1 MLPLDACLELIQGD
15 AWIFKNTIN
24 LQRPFLNRS
33 IGTATFCIH
42 VKADVGIL
50 NAWPIFG
57 RRAWLATLKIEVINA
72 AVGRFDLV
80 CFVLACVF
88 FGPLDVQRVD
98 QTTDFV
104 FLQGLSGGLWQW
116 QLECNVSK
124 CEQI

>member
-1 MLPLDACLELIQGD
+1 MLPLDGGLQLIQGD
-15 AWIFKNTIN
+15 AWIFKKAIN

-33 IGTATFCIH
+33 IGTATLCIH
-42 VKADVGIL
+42 VKADVGIF

-57 RRAWLATLKIEVINA
+57 RGAWLATLKKEVINA
-72 AVGRFDLV
+72 AVGRLDLE

-104 FLQGLSGGLWQW
+104 LLQGLPGRLWQW
-116 QLECNVSK
+116 QLEGNVSK
-124 CEQI
+124 C

>member
-1 MLPLDACLELIQGD
+1 MLPLDACLQLIQGD

-104 FLQGLSGGLWQW
+104 GQQGLPGGIWQR
-116 QLECNVSK
+116 QLECNASK
-124 CEQI
+124 SE

>member
-1 MLPLDACLELIQGD
+1 MLPLDGDLQLFQGD
-15 AWIFKNTIN
+15 AWIFKKAIN

-33 IGTATFCIH
+33 IETATLCIH
-42 VKADVGIL
+42 VKADIGIL
-50 NAWPIFG
+50 NARPIFG
-57 RRAWLATLKIEVINA
+57 RSAWLSAFKIEVINA

-88 FGPLDVQRVD
+88 FGPLDVQWVD

-104 FLQGLSGGLWQW
+104 RQQGLSGGLWQW

-124 CEQI
+124 CE